1 MYAVMAS
8 MFTCILIGF
17 IYEWFGRK
25 FPITIFSFA
34 LGGLMVSLPHL
45 GGDAVLIT
53 IVRVLVSIV
62 CKAVL

>member
-1 MYAVMAS
+1 MVS
-8 MFTCILIGF
+8 CIMIGF

-25 FPITIFSFA
+25 YPISIFSIA
-34 LGGLMVSLPHL
+34 LGGLLVALPHL
-45 GGDAVLIT
+45 GGDATLIT